1 MQITARLIP
10 TLLFALISTQTVSA
24 QSDGKLHFLNAN
36 VLAELRQSLPSP
48 PAQNS
53 KEQTADEMEIRRI
66 QAARKPVDCDRAA
79 SEIEAT
85 LGNFYGQPNGPLN
98 QTEVERLDDFFKLL
112 RNEAGAF
119 IGKLKEIYPRQ
130 RPYQYLKGIE
140 TCIKQETSNSY
151 PSGHA
156 IFAELYSRVLVDL
169 FPDKKQQIQQRSE
182 VIGRDRVVTGLHHP
196 SDVAGGRSVGRKIYE
211 ELKKSKAYRDA
222 FERARKSLHH

>member
-119 IGKLKEIYPRQ
+119 IGKLKEI
-130 RPYQYLKGIE
+130 
-140 TCIKQETSNSY
+140 
-151 PSGHA
+151 
-156 IFAELYSRVLVDL
+156 
-169 FPDKKQQIQQRSE
+169 
-182 VIGRDRVVTGLHHP
+182 
-196 SDVAGGRSVGRKIYE
+196 
-211 ELKKSKAYRDA
+211 
-222 FERARKSLHH
+222 